1 MLLKLES
8 SFNVDK
14 LLDCIAEINA
24 NHYLFIYF
32 FFLHFLNFNDKKTE
46 VMLFWPSDPVSVHPD
61 FFFFFK

>member
-14 LLDCIAEINA
+14 FLDCIAEIKA
-24 NHYLFIYF
+24 WSFYLFICF
-32 FFLHFLNFNDKKTE
+32 FKNVNDKKTE

-61 FFFFFK
+61 FFFF